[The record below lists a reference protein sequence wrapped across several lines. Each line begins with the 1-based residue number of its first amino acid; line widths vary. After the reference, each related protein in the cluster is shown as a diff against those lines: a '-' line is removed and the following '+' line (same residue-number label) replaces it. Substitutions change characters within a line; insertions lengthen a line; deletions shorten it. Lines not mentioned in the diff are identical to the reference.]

1 MSRTR
6 PPGWVADLP
15 LRIVVGLAL
24 IALALGAL
32 AWGGAAFWVLVCV
45 ASVLMMGEWAD
56 LAKVGAKHKKV
67 GMYALC
73 IPLAILAPDPIAAGP
88 GFLVI
93 GLIAGTAFF
102 VAAATRNIR
111 LGLGI
116 VYIAVPALALVFLRE
131 RPDGMILALWAL
143 ATVWATDIGAY
154 FAGRLIGG
162 PKLAPAISPNKTWA
176 GLIGGMAA
184 ALVLGLGFHQWA
196 ALALPLA
203 LASPVL
209 AVIAQLGDLY
219 ESALKR
225 RAGVKDSG
233 TILPGHGGVLDRLD
247 GVVTVAPCAA
257 LLLMMVGM
265 A

>member
-1 MSRTR
+1 MSTTR

-15 LRIVVGLAL
+15 LRIAVGLVL

-32 AWGGAAFWVLVCV
+32 ALGGAAFWVLVCV
-45 ASVLMMGEWAD
+45 ASILMMGEWAG
-56 LAKVGAKHKKV
+56 LAGVGEKHKRI

-73 IPLAILAPDPIAAGP
+73 VPLAILAPDPIAAGP

-102 VAAATRNIR
+102 VAAATRNGR
-111 LGLGI
+111 MGLGV
-116 VYIAVPALALVFLRE
+116 VYVAVPALALVFLRD
-131 RPDGMILALWAL
+131 RPDGMMLALWAL

-162 PKLAPAISPNKTWA
+162 PKLAPAVSPNKTWA

-184 ALVLGLGFHQWA
+184 ALALGLIFHQGWG
-196 ALALPLA
+196 LALPLA

-233 TILPGHGGVLDRLD
+233 TLLPGHGGVLDRLD
-247 GVVTVAPCAA
+247 GVVTAAPCAA
-257 LLLMMVGM
+257 LLLILLGV